1 MSFRLLLLECV
12 LYRTLSVSSSV
23 QVTRNNVYHFHWLVG
38 EWIYSHKPLATCCN
52 AVQFE
57 ISFIETLIVLWW
69 QRTCC
74 SSDCGSRVVRKAS
87 EGNLET
93 PHRFGGSGG
102 ILEEETSDS
111 GSNELGPRGYHGVC
125 RSHSLRPRTEILE
138 PEWNFSTLP
147 RSTD

>member
-12 LYRTLSVSSSV
+12 LYRTLSVSSSA

-52 AVQFE
+52 AVQLE

-93 PHRFGGSGG
+93 PTISSTCDRATTGWRLQFLLICWACVVFKPPPNATH
-102 ILEEETSDS
+102 
-111 GSNELGPRGYHGVC
+111 HK
-125 RSHSLRPRTEILE
+125 SLQVL
-138 PEWNFSTLP
+138 
-147 RSTD
+147 